1 MYLTWLDNNS
11 WLIELAGKRILLDP
25 WLVGDL
31 IFANLTWLFRGSR
44 SRDRPI
50 PENLDLILLSQG
62 IEDHAHPE
70 TLKQL
75 DKSIPVVASPSAAKV
90 ASSLGFDQV
99 TALHHGEIFTL
110 ADQIQILATVG
121 SLVGPTTKEN
131 GYLFTA
137 LDTGMKLY
145 YEPHGFHD
153 SRLKEFAPIDVVITP
168 QIDLALPLVGSI
180 IKGNQ
185 NGLKLAQAVHPQV
198 MIPTAAGGNI
208 TFEGML
214 VSMLNTIGSPNEFR
228 EKLAQHHPTTQVVEP
243 KPGVSYEVAIAPN
256 CTELSVKPAA
266 LST

>member
-44 SRDRPI
+44 SHDRAI

-70 TLKQL
+70 TLKHL

-90 ASSLGFDQV
+90 AASLGFDQV
-99 TALHHGEIFTL
+99 TALHHGETFTL

-137 LDTGMKLY
+137 LDTGTKLY

-153 SRLKEFAPIDVVITP
+153 SKLKEFAPIDVVITP
-168 QIDLALPLVGSI
+168 QIDLALPLLGSI

-185 NGLKLAQAVHPQV
+185 TGLKLAQAVHPQV

-214 VSMLNTIGSPNEFR
+214 VSMLNTIGSPNQFR
-228 EKLAQHHPTTQVVEP
+228 EKLAHHHPTTQVVELN
-243 KPGVSYEVAIAPN
+243 PGER
-256 CTELSVKPAA
+256 TEISVRPAA